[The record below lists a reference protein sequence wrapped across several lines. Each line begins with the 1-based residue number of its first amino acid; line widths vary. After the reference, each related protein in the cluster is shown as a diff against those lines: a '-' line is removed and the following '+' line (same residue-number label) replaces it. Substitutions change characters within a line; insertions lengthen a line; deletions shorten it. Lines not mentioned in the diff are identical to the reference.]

1 MYVLPLAAFTGLGWI
16 KPKFAKRLGAV
27 GGLGLL

>member
-1 MYVLPLAAFTGLGWI
+1 MYVLPLVAFTGLGWI
-16 KPKFAKRLGAV
+16 KPKFAKRLGAI